1 MEALWYKSW
10 PEGVRKHLDYPNI
23 TIHTHFELAVNKNKN
38 HPFLSIL
45 GMDYSYVEI
54 NDQANRLAN
63 ALLNRGISKGDKV
76 GIFAPNIPQWVVAFY
91 GILKT
96 GATTVLISP
105 LLGSEDLKHI
115 ILDSE
120 LKMIIALDLL
130 YPKLAE
136 DCFDCPV
143 LQDAEK
149 MVITSLGDLLSP
161 IKRFLAKAIRKLPKS
176 PPIPKNA
183 LRYQRLIHENEPSFK
198 SVECDP
204 EHDIAVLAYTGGTTG
219 TPKGAMLTHQ
229 NIISNMRQ
237 AREWAVVAHP
247 LGVHKKFLGA
257 VPFFHAIGLTTVFLA
272 TVEFDS
278 TVYLVPNPREFESIL
293 QLISKEKIN
302 YFHGV
307 PTLFKAIMS
316 NPNFHKYDMRSLQ
329 IIFSGGAPLPAELAM
344 EIEGAF
350 KNAIV
355 VEAYGMTELSPMVAA
370 NPLEKD
376 NRKFGSIGIPISDTK
391 LKIVDVDTGTELPQG
406 TSGEICAKG
415 PQVMKGYYNKD
426 EETKLTIDEEG
437 WLYTGDIGY
446 MDEDG
451 FFFIQTRK
459 KDMIIVSAYK
469 VFPPELESYIQKEFS
484 QIEEVAVIGVPDE
497 YQGESVKMIAVL
509 KEGVVLTDEEV
520 KNHLKGKIASYKI
533 PKYVEFRSDLLPKTG
548 IGKIDRKVLQA
559 QDDV

>member
-10 PEGVRKHLDYPNI
+10 PDGVRKHLDYPNI
-23 TIHTHFELAVNKNKN
+23 TIHAHFEDTVRRNPDY
-38 HPFLSIL
+38 PFLSIL
-45 GMDYSYVEI
+45 GMNYSYSEI

-63 ALLNRGISKGDKV
+63 ALLKRGISKGDKI

-91 GILKT
+91 GVLKT
-96 GATTVLISP
+96 GATVVLISP

-120 LKMIIALDLL
+120 IKLIIALDLL
-130 YPKLAE
+130 YPKLAD

-143 LQDAEK
+143 LQDEENII
-149 MVITSLGDLLSP
+149 ITSLGDLLSP
-161 IKRFLAKAIRKLPKS
+161 IKLFLAKAIRKLPKN
-176 PPIPKNA
+176 PPIPKRV
-183 LRYQRLIHENEPSFK
+183 LRYQQLLDENEPYFS
-198 SVECDP
+198 SVKYDP
-204 EHDIAVLAYTGGTTG
+204 EYDIAVLAYTGGTTG
-219 TPKGAMLTHQ
+219 TPKGAMLTHR

-237 AREWAVVAHP
+237 AREWAITTHP

-272 TVEFDS
+272 TVEFES

-293 QLISKEKIN
+293 KLISKERIN

-307 PTLFKAIMS
+307 PTLFKAIM
-316 NPNFHKYDMRSLQ
+316 NIPNFHKYDMNSLD
-329 IIFSGGAPLPAELAM
+329 IIFSGGAPLPAELAIK
-344 EIEGAF
+344 IEKAF
-350 KNAIV
+350 KNALV

-376 NRKFGSIGIPISDTK
+376 NRKYGSIGIPITDTR
-391 LKIVDVDTGTELPQG
+391 LKIVDIDTGKELPQG

-415 PQVMKGYYNKD
+415 PQVMKGYYNRVED
-426 EETKLTIDEEG
+426 TKLTIDEDG
-437 WLYTGDIGY
+437 WLHTGDIGY

-451 FFFIQTRK
+451 FFFIQSRK

-469 VFPPELESYIQKEFS
+469 VFPPELESYIRKEFD
-484 QIEEVAVIGVPDE
+484 QIEEVAIIGIPDE

-509 KEGVVLTDEEV
+509 KEGAVLTD
-520 KNHLKGKIASYKI
+520 KQFINQLKGKIAAYKI
-533 PKYVEFRSDLLPKTG
+533 PKIIEFRSDPLPKTG
-548 IGKIDRKVLQA
+548 IGKIDRKLLQK
-559 QDDV
+559 